1 MQQQP
6 ALPTETCAGFVRWAM
21 VEAQQFQQIGSSCEG
36 QVANISFPFQEG
48 VESAKQKP
56 CRKVEGPALLPTR
69 ISDLGAPMLREGG
82 RSNPDPCAG
91 SRTSELN

>member
-36 QVANISFPFQEG
+36 QVANICFSPFQEG

-56 CRKVEGPALLPTR
+56 CRKFEGPSPAAHSNQRPWC
-69 ISDLGAPMLREGG
+69 SHVEGG
-82 RSNPDPCAG
+82 RSNPDPCAS